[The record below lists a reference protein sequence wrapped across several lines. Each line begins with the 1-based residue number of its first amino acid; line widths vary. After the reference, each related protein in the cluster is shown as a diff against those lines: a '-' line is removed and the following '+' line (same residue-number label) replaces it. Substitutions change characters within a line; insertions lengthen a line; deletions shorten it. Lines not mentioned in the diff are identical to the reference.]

1 MDSETFDDGTVP
13 FSSEDDDRACK
24 HDFKLDEQIGI
35 ICQLCNYVHTKIRD
49 VMPEFVSIY
58 CRKFLSLKCLF
69 QSLSNYYI

>member
-13 FSSEDDDRACK
+13 LSSEDGDRACK

-35 ICQLCNYVHTKIRD
+35 ICQLCNFVHTKIRD
-49 VMPEFVSIY
+49 VMPKFVSLY
-58 CRKFLSLKCLF
+58 CIKFLSFKCLI